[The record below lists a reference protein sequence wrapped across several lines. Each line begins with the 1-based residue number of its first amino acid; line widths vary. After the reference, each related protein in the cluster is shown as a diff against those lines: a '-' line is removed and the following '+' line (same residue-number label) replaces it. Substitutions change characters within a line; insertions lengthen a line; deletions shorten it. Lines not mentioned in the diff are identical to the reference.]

1 MKKWQIIA
9 PVGLAAAAAAVL
21 LAVRKKPESC
31 SDAKAAPAAAKKSAP
46 AAELKTGSYSFVS
59 GYKDAATIEVGI
71 NYDPARFGFAVV
83 EDGFPA
89 YSSDSHVAVVYGEDF
104 TAQLEYAGYYPG
116 ENFAAMSEAAR
127 AKFSGYGE
135 VVFGVHRGIRYV
147 DGDCICM
154 CFPIPDD
161 DCSYLLV
168 TVIKAAGND
177 DTLDE
182 LQENEDLAALLGG
195 LEISSER

>member
-31 SDAKAAPAAAKKSAP
+31 SDAKAAPTAAKKSAP

-89 YSSDSHVAVVYGEDF
+89 YSSDSHVVY
-104 TAQLEYAGYYPG
+104 
-116 ENFAAMSEAAR
+116 R
-127 AKFSGYGE
+127 
-135 VVFGVHRGIRYV
+135 
-147 DGDCICM
+147 
-154 CFPIPDD
+154 
-161 DCSYLLV
+161 
-168 TVIKAAGND
+168 
-177 DTLDE
+177 
-182 LQENEDLAALLGG
+182 
-195 LEISSER
+195 